1 MRKRPLAWGLIA
13 YGLLGLLLVIGG
25 AVIGLDV
32 SGRIERLASSADGTL
47 TAAARSTRAAADSF
61 ASIDGSL
68 SEPQASA
75 DGAAILARE
84 AGATLDSLAVAM
96 QLSFFGTQPLL
107 PLAAEFT
114 ASADQAEQLGGRLDA
129 VGSSL
134 GDTRTDVAII
144 GVELESLSSEIES
157 LQDAGGEDGGS
168 PPLRLF
174 VALLLAGIAI
184 PAVATLLFGMALLR
198 PTRALPT
205 DV

>member
-1 MRKRPLAWGLIA
+1 MRARPLAWGLIA

-32 SGRIERLASSADGTL
+32 GGRIERLASSADGTL

-68 SEPQASA
+68 SEAQASA
-75 DGAAILARE
+75 DGAAILARD

-96 QLSFFGTQPLL
+96 QLTFFGAQPLL
-107 PLAAEFT
+107 PLADEFT

-157 LQDAGGEDGGS
+157 LQGAGGADGGS
-168 PPLRLF
+168 PPLRVF
-174 VALLLAGIAI
+174 VGLLLAWIAI
-184 PAVATLLFGMALLR
+184 PAVAALLVGLDLLR
-198 PTRALPT
+198 RRKPEPL
-205 DV
+205 VG

>member
-1 MRKRPLAWGLIA
+1 MRARPLAWGLIA
-13 YGLLGLLLVIGG
+13 YGLLGPLLVIGV

-32 SGRIERLASSADGTL
+32 GGRIERLASSADGTL

-68 SEPQASA
+68 SEAQASA
-75 DGAAILARE
+75 DGAAILARD

-96 QLSFFGTQPLL
+96 QLSFFGAQPLL
-107 PLAAEFT
+107 PLADEFT

-144 GVELESLSSEIES
+144 GG
-157 LQDAGGEDGGS
+157 D
-168 PPLRLF
+168 R
-174 VALLLAGIAI
+174 
-184 PAVATLLFGMALLR
+184 PAPG
-198 PTRALPT
+198 
-205 DV
+205 